1 MAMKIAHHTWEYPPT
16 IVGGLGTY
24 SQCSTRA
31 LAELGHD
38 VIVWSPEHV
47 AWPQTVVPEPHPRVD
62 VRRIPLFDV
71 TGSFP
76 HLLNEDLKHWGGYLS
91 DLVSFNMQTTR
102 ATRREADIDIIA
114 IQDWL
119 SAIAGL
125 NLAKHRQAPIV
136 FHIHSAEWGRQP
148 HGGGS
153 PAVRAFEGGIA
164 WEADAVITVSHAM
177 RDDLLA
183 HGWDPAKV
191 HAVWNGVDPM
201 RYRPSAV
208 EAGEIAALRARYGI
222 PETAPVAL
230 YVGRMVPE
238 KGAVALVEAMA
249 EVREHVPDAHLVIL
263 GVGQVEVDVRD
274 RVARWGLG
282 DRVHIRSELVPEGER
297 IAHYAMCDVGVFPST
312 YEPFGIVTL
321 EAMAMGKACVAGA
334 RGVVGFREQVVAHG
348 PGQTGLHVNGA
359 DAGDIA
365 WGLCEAFRDRAR
377 LAAWG
382 AAGRARAEAMF
393 TWADSARA
401 TEAVY
406 RDVAERS
413 TPLDR

>member
-1 MAMKIAHHTWEYPPT
+1 MKIAHHTWEYPPT

-31 LAELGHD
+31 LADLGHE
-38 VIVWSPEHV
+38 VVVWSPEQV
-47 AWPQTVVPEPHPRVD
+47 SWPRTIVPEPHPRVR
-62 VRRIPLFDV
+62 VHRVPLYDV

-76 HLLNEDLKHWGGYLS
+76 HLLNDDLKHWGGYLS
-91 DLVSFNMQTTR
+91 DLISFNMQATF
-102 ATRREADIDIIA
+102 ATRQERNVDIIA

-119 SAIAGL
+119 SGIAGL
-125 NLAKHRQAPIV
+125 NLARNRPAPIV

-148 HGGGS
+148 HDGGS
-153 PAVRAFEGGIA
+153 PAVRAFEGGMA

-183 HGWDPAKV
+183 HGWDASKV
-191 HAVWNGVDPM
+191 HTVWNGVDTR
-201 RYRPSAV
+201 RYRPAAVSAEEV
-208 EAGEIAALRARYGI
+208 ARLRQRYGI
-222 PETAPVAL
+222 PAKAPVAL
-230 YVGRMVPE
+230 FVGRMVPE

-249 EVREHVPDAHLVIL
+249 EVRQHVPDAHLVVL
-263 GVGQVEVDVRD
+263 GVGQTEADARERVVRF
-274 RVARWGLG
+274 GLEE
-282 DRVHIRSELVPEGER
+282 RVHLRGELVPETER
-297 IAHYAMCDVGVFPST
+297 IAHFAMCDVGVFPST

-334 RGVVGFREQVVAHG
+334 RGIVGFREQVVAHG
-348 PGQTGLHVNGA
+348 PAQTGLHVNGA

-365 WGLCEAFRDRAR
+365 WGLCEAFRDRDR

-382 AAGRARAEAMF
+382 VAGRARVEALF

-401 TEAVY
+401 TESIY
-406 RDVAERS
+406 RSAGSSASRVRA
-413 TPLDR
+413 